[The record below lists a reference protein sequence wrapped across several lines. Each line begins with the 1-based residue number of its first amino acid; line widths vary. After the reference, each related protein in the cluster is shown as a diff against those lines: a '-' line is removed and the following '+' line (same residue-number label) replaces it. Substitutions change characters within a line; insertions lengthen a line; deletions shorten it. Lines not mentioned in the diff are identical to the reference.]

1 MVWQRLFGE
10 NATTKIAACFD
21 TEERMNAVVA
31 ALRSRVQL
39 LPDQVRTV
47 RPGEHGFGRKL
58 EPEGIG
64 IVRTAF
70 KVHIILGLV
79 GLVVGFCVWLWFYRS
94 GTEAVV
100 SSPGLSAGAFAFFGI
115 IAGMLLG
122 GLITAR
128 PDHDLVIQHVRT
140 GSEAGRWS
148 LVVHPLTPGEC
159 DAALRVLAEEGAEV
173 VRSV

>member
-1 MVWQRLFGE
+1 MAWRRLFGE
-10 NATTKIAACFD
+10 NATTKIAASFG
-21 TEERMNAVVA
+21 TEERMSAVAVM
-31 ALRSRVQL
+31 LRTRVQL

-70 KVHIILGLV
+70 KAHIILGLA
-79 GLVVGFCVWLWFYRS
+79 GLIVGFLAWLWLYLS
-94 GTEAVV
+94 GIEAIV
-100 SSPGLSAGAFAFFGI
+100 SSPGLSVGAFLFFGA

-122 GLITAR
+122 GLVTAR
-128 PDHDLVIQHVRT
+128 PDHVLVIEHVRSA
-140 GSEAGRWS
+140 SEEGRWS
-148 LVVHPLTPGEC
+148 LVIHPLTPREC
-159 DAALRVLAEEGAEV
+159 DAALRILAEEGVES